1 MAFYSVAV
9 AHIPRHATP
18 RNLLRAQNYKSTL
31 APLEPIL
38 TSGQRGGKKGTRE
51 NVSCCSCKTVRREEK
66 PFAAFENVHANCHL
80 SSKTLQAITHQSISP
95 ALCMHAPSDVCIHVH
110 FLHVILLLLL
120 LTVLMGGLREPYTGE
135 SLLCV
140 SFFSF
145 PPASLVI
152 CHVRSSGLRWL
163 SSCPATRAWAVTACL
178 TDRAICG
185 KSLEEKPMNKR
196 GKTAP
201 ARLSLHAIPIRLR
214 SWAGGRWTAT
224 AMMLMRLSLF
234 SQFIRGL

>member
-120 LTVLMGGLREPYTGE
+120 TVLMGGLREPYTGE
-135 SLLCV
+135 VFFACSRSQFFLLHL
-140 SFFSF
+140 
-145 PPASLVI
+145 PLAI
-152 CHVRSSGLRWL
+152 CDVRSNSLRWL
-163 SSCPATRAWAVTACL
+163 SSCPATRAWAVTACH

-185 KSLEEKPMNKR
+185 KKP
-196 GKTAP
+196 
-201 ARLSLHAIPIRLR
+201 
-214 SWAGGRWTAT
+214 
-224 AMMLMRLSLF
+224 
-234 SQFIRGL
+234 